1 MRQARPSFHP
11 MADQPASHEPAT
23 AIPQKDNRVLRL
35 IGSLRLLEGLLV
47 LAMAIGALRLLHH
60 DVATVVADWTKAF
73 RIDPHNEHIHA
84 LLAKLGF
91 LDDERLKEISAGS
104 FVYAGLKLTEGG
116 GLLRGKR
123 WAEFLTV
130 VATGVM
136 IPLEV
141 YEMIHQ
147 ASWLKAIVLA
157 ANAAVIWY
165 LAVNLRRTRSRAS

>member
-1 MRQARPSFHP
+1 MR
-11 MADQPASHEPAT
+11 ASIRWAL
-23 AIPQKDNRVLRL
+23 PQ
-35 IGSLRLLEGLLV
+35 
-47 LAMAIGALRLLHH
+47 
-60 DVATVVADWTKAF
+60 VAWVVAWVV
-73 RIDPHNEHIHA
+73 A
-84 LLAKLGF
+84 LVVAL
-91 LDDERLKEISAGS
+91 
-104 FVYAGLKLTEGG
+104 
-116 GLLRGKR
+116 
-123 WAEFLTV
+123 V